1 MQRSWQV
8 LLLFLILVGQGCSSS
23 NDVVGHGPFQKRK
36 YRPGWSLD
44 FAGPRQHPVIAEVGT
59 PPSVEND
66 PIRPSQPSPVLD
78 ISFDSASTEV
88 TASSL
93 SASLIEPPILTQQ
106 GTRTSSPLPITAELT
121 VPITSASRYAPERT
135 DSGEPRRWNRMALVS
150 GGFLLLAVLVAAL
163 GGGGIIGYI
172 FSFSVITGLIGLIL
186 AIKHNERGKGIAIAA
201 IAFPLA
207 VLALVIAA
215 LNSAW

>member
-1 MQRSWQV
+1 
-8 LLLFLILVGQGCSSS
+8 
-23 NDVVGHGPFQKRK
+23 
-36 YRPGWSLD
+36 
-44 FAGPRQHPVIAEVGT
+44 
-59 PPSVEND
+59 
-66 PIRPSQPSPVLD
+66 
-78 ISFDSASTEV
+78 
-88 TASSL
+88 
-93 SASLIEPPILTQQ
+93 
-106 GTRTSSPLPITAELT
+106 
-121 VPITSASRYAPERT
+121 
-135 DSGEPRRWNRMALVS
+135 MALVS